1 MNKEQIASNIAE
13 ARKRSGLNQS
23 ELARRL
29 GIRPQSVQQW
39 EKGTATPKLDRLTA
53 IAQVLGVSLESL
65 TGQEP
70 IPVVKEETVD
80 SDPDDIIKIP
90 RFNAIASM
98 GAGDVVYPDE
108 DQVVEHLSIRKS
120 WLRQHV
126 SCSSF
131 NKLEVITGRGDSMVP
146 TFENGDILLVDTG
159 IEKITSDAI
168 YALNI
173 GGELFVKRIQRNID
187 GGLIVISDN
196 KDYEKMYIPK
206 DELDTVRVIGKIVF
220 AWTASRL

>member
-1 MNKEQIASNIAE
+1 M
-13 ARKRSGLNQS
+13 
-23 ELARRL
+23 
-29 GIRPQSVQQW
+29 
-39 EKGTATPKLDRLTA
+39 
-53 IAQVLGVSLESL
+53 
-65 TGQEP
+65 
-70 IPVVKEETVD
+70 
-80 SDPDDIIKIP
+80 
-90 RFNAIASM
+90 
-98 GAGDVVYPDE
+98 
-108 DQVVEHLSIRKS
+108 
-120 WLRQHV
+120 
-126 SCSSF
+126 
-131 NKLEVITGRGDSMVP
+131 
-146 TFENGDILLVDTG
+146 VDTG